1 MTVYVQELPNSG
13 VFKGIVD
20 GDACVRSGSNLEV
33 KGIINGDLHIEAG
46 SKVLVSGIVEGRV
59 INDGSEVE
67 LTGIIGG

>member
-1 MTVYVQELPNSG
+1 MKIDVQELPNSS

-20 GDACVRSGSNLEV
+20 GDARVRRGSNLEV
-33 KGIINGDLHIEAG
+33 KGIVNGDLHIEAE
-46 SKVLVSGIVEGRV
+46 SKVLVSGIVKGRV